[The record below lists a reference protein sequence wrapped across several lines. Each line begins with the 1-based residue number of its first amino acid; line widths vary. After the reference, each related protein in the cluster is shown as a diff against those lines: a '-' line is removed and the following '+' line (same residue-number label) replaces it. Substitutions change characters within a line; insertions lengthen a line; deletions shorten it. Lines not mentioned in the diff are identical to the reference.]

1 MSRHRALVLFAL
13 ATAAAA
19 GCHGAGRPVLH
30 KGFGNYHREVTT
42 GSPEAQRYFDQG
54 IQLLYGFNHDEAIRS
69 FQRAADLDPRC
80 AMAWWGIAYAHGLH
94 INRPEMT
101 EAQSAGGW
109 RASREA
115 LARIDGAAPVE
126 QALIRAV
133 GQRYAWPPPPDRKP
147 LDLAYAA
154 AMEAAWRQ
162 YPKDADVGALFA
174 ESLMDLQPWDLWTRD
189 GSPKGRAEEIVA
201 VLEQVLVMQPDHPG
215 ANHFYIHAVEASPA
229 PQRALAS
236 ADRLGGLVPGSGHLV
251 HMPAHVYVRLGRY
264 GDASDCNVRAIAADD
279 AFFRSA
285 PQPEFYGLYIAHN
298 HHFLA
303 YSAMMEGRRATALE
317 AARGLE
323 REMPPAFLDNHTKI
337 ADGFMPTRLHVMIR
351 FGMWEEILDEPE
363 PPEFRRFSRAM
374 RHYARG
380 VAGSALGR
388 PAEAR
393 LELEAF
399 TAAAAA
405 VPDDWFAGN
414 NPAHAVLEIAR
425 AMLEGEILFREGRRD
440 EGFARLRQGVEL
452 EEALVYDEPPG
463 WMQPVRHALGAL
475 LVEAGRCEEAAAVYR
490 ADLARSH
497 DNGWS
502 LLGLENALRAC
513 GAPAADL
520 DRLAAARAAAWRR
533 ADVKPASSCYCAGGG
548 AAEGRS

>member
-1 MSRHRALVLFAL
+1 MARTGLPAAFLFVVPAL
-13 ATAAAA
+13 AA
-19 GCHGAGRPVLH
+19 GCQSTGQPVLH
-30 KGFGNYHREVTT
+30 RGFGTYHRAVTT
-42 GSPEAQRYFDQG
+42 SSPEAQRYFDQG

-69 FQRAADLDPRC
+69 FQRAAELDPRC

-115 LARIDGAAPVE
+115 LARIDGASPVE

-133 GQRYAWPPPPDRKP
+133 AQRYSWPAPQDRRP

-154 AMEAAWRQ
+154 AMEAAWRE
-162 YPKDADVGALFA
+162 YPGDPDVGALFV

-189 GSPKGRAEEIVA
+189 GSPKGRAEEIVV
-201 VLEQVLVMQPDHPG
+201 VLEQVLAMRPDHPG
-215 ANHFYIHAVEASPA
+215 ANHFYIHAVEASPS
-229 PQRALAS
+229 PQRALVA

-251 HMPAHVYVRLGRY
+251 HMPGHVYIRVGRY
-264 GDASDCNVRAIAADD
+264 DDASDVNVRAIAADD

-285 PQPEFYGLYIAHN
+285 AQPEFYGLYIAHN

-303 YSAMMEGRRATALE
+303 YSAMMEGRFATAMK

-323 REMPPAFLDNHTKI
+323 REMPPSFLDNYTKI
-337 ADGFMPTRLHVMIR
+337 ADGFMPTRLHVLIR
-351 FGMWEEILDEPE
+351 FGQWEVILDEPE
-363 PPEFRRFSRAM
+363 PPGFRRYSTAM

-380 VAGSALGR
+380 VACSALNR

-393 LELEAF
+393 EELEAF
-399 TAAAAA
+399 NRAAAE
-405 VPDDWFAGN
+405 VPEDWYAGN
-414 NPAHAVLEIAR
+414 NTARTVLEIAR
-425 AMLEGEILFREGRRD
+425 AMLEGEILYREGRRD
-440 EGFARLRQGVEL
+440 EAFARLRQGVVL

-475 LVEAGRCEEAAAVYR
+475 LVEDGRCEEAAAVYR
-490 ADLARSH
+490 EDLAH
-497 DNGWS
+497 NHANGWS

-513 GAPAADL
+513 GAPAAEIESL
-520 DRLAAARAAAWRR
+520 SAARAQSWRR
-533 ADVKPASSCYCAGGG
+533 ADVKPASSCYCAASSG
-548 AAEGRS
+548 A